1 MDRKI
6 IFLDVDGTLVDY
18 EGNLPD
24 SAVRAVRLARASGHR
39 VYICTGRSR
48 AEVYPALW
56 EIGLDGMIGG
66 NGSYVEDDGKV
77 VMHQMMSGEQCR
89 QVVDWLQGHGLE
101 FYLESNSG
109 LYASADFETGAAEA
123 VREYSRRKSGEESV
137 MTVRDA
143 FPDMIYGENLY
154 REDVNKISFVLGSY
168 QDYLDAADAFP
179 DLQAGTWGG
188 IGETALFGDLGVK
201 DITKAHAIDVLLQHL
216 NAERADTI
224 AFGDARVD
232 IPMLE
237 YCACGVAMGNGGPEI
252 RAMADLVT
260 DDVEH
265 DGLWHA
271 FRKLGLFGAE

>member
-224 AFGDARVD
+224 AFGDAKVD

-237 YCACGVAMGNGGPEI
+237 YCAYGVAMGNGGEEI
-252 RAMADLVT
+252 RAMADYIT

-265 DGLWHA
+265 DGLWNA
-271 FRKLGLFGAE
+271 FRHLGLLDAT